1 LIVVILNAILG
12 VTQSRKAESSLDS
25 LKKLS
30 APNAKVIRDGKK
42 VTIQVRELVAGDIVL
57 LEAGDYIPADGRL
70 IEAESLKVV
79 EGMLTGES
87 EPVLKHTDKIEDEVV
102 IGDRRNSV
110 FSGATVV
117 YGRGTMIV
125 TATGMNT
132 EVGKVATL
140 LESAGTKQTPLQVK
154 LDNFGKKLGIIIMI
168 IAAVI
173 FSVEVFR
180 GYRAGGNLKDLIF
193 SSFMFAIAVA
203 AIPEALSSIVTIV
216 LSVGTKEMAEKQ
228 AIIRKLPAVETLG
241 STSIICTDKTGTLTE
256 NKMTVVD
263 FFMYGIK
270 KKNID
275 TDTTLESQDGAM
287 NLSSTLCNDSEIAE
301 GGVEIGDPTEVAFLR
316 YAEKR
321 GLDYKEIREKYD
333 RLNEIPFDSDRKLMS
348 TVNSIGGNAI
358 MFVKGAPDIVLQR
371 STKALNDGDEVPMT
385 EEILN
390 KYKQI
395 NEEFSDRA
403 LRVLAFSIKDV
414 PDENFVPAIE
424 DEVDLTF
431 VGLMA
436 MIDPPRK
443 EVFGAVK
450 EAISAGIKTIM
461 ITGDHKTTAAAIAKE
476 LGIMSKGDK
485 ALTGQELDALSEK
498 ELSEQL
504 EHITVY
510 ARVSPENKIRIV
522 KAWQE
527 KGKVTAMTGDGV
539 NDAPAL
545 KQANIG
551 IGMGSGTDVAKD
563 AAAMVLTDDNFA
575 TIVNAIEIGRTVYS
589 NIKKSIT
596 YLLAGNLAAI
606 IAIVFAVVM
615 NWENPFTTLQ
625 LLFIN
630 LINDSLPAI
639 ALAFEAAEPDTMNKP
654 PRDINEG
661 ILQGGTSAVILIR
674 GIIIS
679 IAVIFSQYLGNKVS
693 PALGAAM
700 AFSTITLS
708 RIFQTLPARSD
719 NVSIFKIG
727 VVKNKHVLGAIFICL
742 VLYFI
747 VLLPGLREIFSIP
760 NYFGLREFAICI
772 LLALIST
779 VLMELVKIFKK

>member
-1 LIVVILNAILG
+1 MAKEKVVIKKLNAIQDLG
-12 VTQSRKAESSLDS
+12 A
-25 LKKLS
+25 
-30 APNAKVIRDGKK
+30 I
-42 VTIQVRELVAGDIVL
+42 DIL
-57 LEAGDYIPADGRL
+57 
-70 IEAESLKVV
+70 
-79 EGMLTGES
+79 
-87 EPVLKHTDKIEDEVV
+87 
-102 IGDRRNSV
+102 
-110 FSGATVV
+110 
-117 YGRGTMIV
+117 
-125 TATGMNT
+125 
-132 EVGKVATL
+132 
-140 LESAGTKQTPLQVK
+140 
-154 LDNFGKKLGIIIMI
+154 
-168 IAAVI
+168 
-173 FSVEVFR
+173 
-180 GYRAGGNLKDLIF
+180 
-193 SSFMFAIAVA
+193 
-203 AIPEALSSIVTIV
+203 
-216 LSVGTKEMAEKQ
+216 
-228 AIIRKLPAVETLG
+228 
-241 STSIICTDKTGTLTE
+241 CTDKTGTLTQ

-263 FFMYGIK
+263 FFMYGVK
-270 KKNID
+270 KEQID
-275 TDTTLESQDGAM
+275 KDTTLESQDGAM

-301 GGVEIGDPTEVAFLR
+301 SGVEIGDPTEVAFLR

-321 GLDYKEIREKYD
+321 GLDYKEIRDKYD

-371 STKALNDGDEVPMT
+371 SIKAINDGDEVPMT

-476 LGIMSKGDK
+476 LGIMSKDDK
-485 ALTGQELDALSEK
+485 ALTGKELDALSEG

-606 IAIVFAVVM
+606 IAIVFAVVI

-639 ALAFEAAEPDTMNKP
+639 ALAFEVAEPNTMNKP

-661 ILQGGTSAVILIR
+661 ILQGGTSSVILIR

-679 IAVIFSQYLGNKVS
+679 IVVIIAQYLGNKTS
-693 PALGAAM
+693 PILGAAM

-719 NVSIFKIG
+719 NISVFNIG
-727 VVKNKHVLGAIFICL
+727 VAKNKYVLGAICICL
-742 VLYFI
+742 LLYLI
-747 VLLPGLREIFSIP
+747 VLLPGLRAIFSIP
-760 NYFGLREFAICI
+760 NYFGVMEFAICI